1 MAGRGDD
8 MSGILRLLGKR
19 IGWSALFLVVF
30 LPSGASGESEVRLSK
45 GQTIYVPSYSF
56 VYYGDR
62 GRMLNVTVTL
72 NVRNTDPSHPVDLL
86 SVNYYDTKGRLVRSY
101 LPARVSLG
109 PFESVHYQV
118 DESDIRGG
126 SAPFFV
132 VKWKSDKKVNVP
144 VVEAVIIGAASMQGI
159 SFVSPGRE
167 IIENDT
173 K

>member
-1 MAGRGDD
+1 
-8 MSGILRLLGKR
+8 MSGILRLFGKG
-19 IGWSALFLVVF
+19 IGWSTLFLVVF

-86 SVNYYDTKGRLVRSY
+86 SVNYYDTKGRLVINY
-101 LPARVSLG
+101 LPAQVSLG

-167 IIENDT
+167 IIENGT